1 GGAGWGAG
9 GGAGWGGTCPAGE
22 PFRDYQAFAAAVRGH
37 APAPAEVV
45 LFRAEAHALAFRLG
59 RPVAV
64 LADWGELRARLAR
77 PGAHHV
83 VLPPAVAEEAR
94 RALHGLLLEELG
106 RNTDLSGGAH
116 ERPLVHLRVARPVV
130 QREEPTGKRHALAT
144 AAAADQHRTA
154 QRGTAGPQRRRP
166 PGAGGGGLGRAP
178 RRAGA
183 RLRIAAGG

>member
-64 LADWGELRARLAR
+64 LSDWGDLRARLAR

-83 VLPPAVAEEAR
+83 VLPPAVAEEAA
-94 RALHGLLLEELG
+94 RALPGLRLQVLG

-116 ERPLVHLRVARPVV
+116 ERPLVHLRASRPGV
-130 QREEPTGKRHALAT
+130 QRPGGVADGKSYALAT

-154 QRGTAGPQRRRP
+154 QRGA
-166 PGAGGGGLGRAP
+166 
-178 RRAGA
+178 
-183 RLRIAAGG
+183 